1 MTSDKFLTFVLFSIS
16 GKKVNSHHPEGA
28 PLAAEG
34 QVLLPVEGE
43 VLHPDAGLPPVFQ
56 EGHVKDHGDGRVHLQ
71 GN

>member
-1 MTSDKFLTFVLFSIS
+1 M
-16 GKKVNSHHPEGA
+16 
-28 PLAAEG
+28 AAEG